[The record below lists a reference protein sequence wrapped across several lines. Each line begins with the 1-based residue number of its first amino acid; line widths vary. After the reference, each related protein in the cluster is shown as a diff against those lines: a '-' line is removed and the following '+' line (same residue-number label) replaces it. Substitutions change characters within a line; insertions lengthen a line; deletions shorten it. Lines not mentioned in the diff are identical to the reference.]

1 MKQTNLTPKN
11 PNQRPPARKLV
22 VVVPPSFSDMADYI
36 ASVYSGM
43 TAF

>member
-22 VVVPPSFSDMADYI
+22 VVLSPSISDLGDYI

-43 TAF
+43 AAF